1 MRDDAMPLH
10 IEHHDTGQL
19 SDRLRD
25 ANAVT
30 AGLMSE
36 VIGKACRRF
45 PSMGQTGKTARIER
59 LIGSGAW
66 TDAALA
72 LIDLEL
78 PLWQVRRIA
87 YDEGEWYCALSRER
101 ELPDWLD
108 RSMEARH
115 ADLALAILSA
125 FVEAQR
131 ISAPRSRPSVPGV
144 SRNAN
149 PLYEPVCCDNFG

>member
-1 MRDDAMPLH
+1 MLHPKEHRDPGEL
-10 IEHHDTGQL
+10 I
-19 SDRLRD
+19 DRLRD
-25 ANAVT
+25 APE
-30 AGLMSE
+30 AGATLIAE
-36 VIGKACRRF
+36 IIDTACRRF
-45 PSMGQTGKTARIER
+45 PSSGQSEKTARIEQ
-59 LIGSGAW
+59 LIRSGAW

-108 RSMEARH
+108 QSIETRH
-115 ADLALAILSA
+115 ADLSLAILSA

-131 ISAPRSRPSVPGV
+131 ISAPSSRTSVPV
-144 SRNAN
+144 VNRSAD
-149 PLYEPVCCDNFG
+149 PLYEPVCSDNFG

>member
-1 MRDDAMPLH
+1 MPLLS
-10 IEHHDTGQL
+10 EHHDSGEL

-25 ANAVT
+25 VHAVT
-30 AGLMSE
+30 AELIAE
-36 VIGKACRRF
+36 VIDETCRRF
-45 PSMGQTGKTARIER
+45 TSVGQIEKTARIER

-78 PLWQVRRIA
+78 PQWQVRRIA

-108 RSMEARH
+108 RSIEARH
-115 ADLALAILSA
+115 ADLPLAILSA
-125 FVEAQR
+125 FVDAQR
-131 ISAPRSRPSVPGV
+131 ISTPKSRTSVPIV
-144 SRNAN
+144 PHNAN
-149 PLYEPVCCDNFG
+149 PLYEPVCCDNFA

>member
-1 MRDDAMPLH
+1 MPLLSD
-10 IEHHDTGQL
+10 IRDPGEL

-25 ANAVT
+25 ADAVT

-36 VIGKACRRF
+36 VIGEACRRF
-45 PSMGQTGKTARIER
+45 PSMGQSEKTARIER

-108 RSMEARH
+108 RSIEARH

-125 FVEAQR
+125 FVDAQR
-131 ISAPRSRPSVPGV
+131 ITAPGSRTSVPTV
-144 SRNAN
+144 PRDVN
-149 PLYEPVCCDNFG
+149 PLYEPVCCDNFA